1 MSRESTTTITDKLIE
16 PFFLTKDEYCYTLIE
31 KVAPNKKHFRSKG
44 KGYQK
49 VREYFASIPS
59 ALGKILEL
67 KTHTNEEFD
76 SLEKYIN
83 EFRTISKDLSKFKNR
98 NIWTN

>member
-49 VREYFASIPS
+49 VRGYYPNIAA
-59 ALGKILEL
+59 ALTTILEL
-67 KTHTNEEFD
+67 KLHTNGEFG
-76 SLEKYIN
+76 SLEEYAK
-83 EFRTISKDLSKFKNR
+83 EFRTISEDLKQFKNG
-98 NIWTN
+98 